1 MFKHILVPTDGSP
14 ASRPA
19 LLSAIALA
27 RSCGAR
33 ITALHVVPDF
43 HVLSHDTEML
53 EATRATYL
61 EESMQNGKKV
71 LDFVI
76 TQARDAGVECGTFLT
91 RSDSPHEK
99 ILDVAQA
106 NGCDLIAMGTH
117 SKFGL
122 KGVLLGSETHKVL
135 VHSPVPVLVF
145 RAA

>member
-43 HVLSHDTEML
+43 HVITQNTDML

-76 TQARDAGVECGTFLT
+76 TQAREAGVECGTFLT
-91 RSDSPHEK
+91 RSDHPHEK

>member
-14 ASRPA
+14 ASRTA
-19 LLSAIALA
+19 LLSAITLA
-27 RSCGAR
+27 HSCGAR
-33 ITALHVVPDF
+33 ITALHVVPEF

-61 EESMQNGKKV
+61 EESMENGKKV
-71 LDFVI
+71 LDVVLR
-76 TQARDAGVECGTFLT
+76 QAREAGVECATFLT
-91 RSDSPHEK
+91 RADSPNEK
-99 ILDVAQA
+99 ILEAAQA
-106 NGCDLIAMGTH
+106 NGCDLIAMATH
-117 SKFGL
+117 GKFGL

>member
-43 HVLSHDTEML
+43 HILTQNTEML

-61 EESMQNGKKV
+61 EESMQNGKKM

-76 TQARDAGVECGTFLT
+76 TQAREAGVECGTFLT
-91 RSDSPHEK
+91 RSDHPHEK